1 MVDSKKLISL
11 VEKYEKLIYDTADHI
26 WAHPETG
33 YREWKTSAYM
43 EKHFE
48 ELGYTLTKAGNIPG
62 FYTDLDTGKPGP
74 KIAILGELDSLIVA
88 NHPCCD
94 PETHYV
100 HACGHHAQ
108 CAVLLGTAA
117 ALKEPGALDGLC
129 GSIRFISV
137 PAEELI
143 ELGYRESLRKQG
155 IIKYFGGKVEFI
167 HRGYFDGVDMA
178 MMIHSGKLPE
188 GKALSISDGCNGCV
202 TKNITFK
209 GISAHAGGSP
219 ENGRN
224 ALYAATCA
232 LNSVNALRETFTD
245 NDHIRFHPII
255 TEAGLAVN
263 AIPETAKVESYVR
276 GASFD
281 AIRKYNTKVNQ
292 ALAASAAAI
301 GCNVELDDHPG
312 YFPLNNDKN
321 MAAVMKEAMETVA
334 GPDSVVEGGWGTGST
349 DMGDVSAIMPV
360 LHPHANGSIGT

>member
-1 MVDSKKLISL
+1 
-11 VEKYEKLIYDTADHI
+11 
-26 WAHPETG
+26 
-33 YREWKTSAYM
+33 M
-43 EKHFE
+43 EQHFE
-48 ELGYTLTKAGNIPG
+48 ELGYALTKAGNIPG

-276 GASFD
+276 GSFLRRD
-281 AIRKYNTKVNQ
+281 PQIQYKSK
-292 ALAASAAAI
+292 S
-301 GCNVELDDHPG
+301 
-312 YFPLNNDKN
+312 
-321 MAAVMKEAMETVA
+321 
-334 GPDSVVEGGWGTGST
+334 GSRRFRRRHRLQC
-349 DMGDVSAIMPV
+349 GA
-360 LHPHANGSIGT
+360 

>member
-1 MVDSKKLISL
+1 
-11 VEKYEKLIYDTADHI
+11 
-26 WAHPETG
+26 
-33 YREWKTSAYM
+33 
-43 EKHFE
+43 
-48 ELGYTLTKAGNIPG
+48 
-62 FYTDLDTGKPGP
+62 
-74 KIAILGELDSLIVA
+74 
-88 NHPCCD
+88 
-94 PETHYV
+94 
-100 HACGHHAQ
+100 
-108 CAVLLGTAA
+108 
-117 ALKEPGALDGLC
+117 
-129 GSIRFISV
+129 
-137 PAEELI
+137 
-143 ELGYRESLRKQG
+143 
-155 IIKYFGGKVEFI
+155 
-167 HRGYFDGVDMA
+167 MA

-301 GCNVELDDHPG
+301 VSGARRSSSAIIPASKIRIFVPAFLGKG
-312 YFPLNNDKN
+312 Y
-321 MAAVMKEAMETVA
+321 AAVDKFHS
-334 GPDSVVEGGWGTGST
+334 GRY
-349 DMGDVSAIMPV
+349 
-360 LHPHANGSIGT
+360 N